1 LSSSF
6 SASTDAR
13 RHLFRVLGYMR
24 PSDYAFG
31 TGVAVAN
38 PAAFYLIEKVSPS
51 HVGRGGFA
59 PGMRLIIG
67 LGLGA
72 GFLVSYSRSYRAF
85 PYAPPIARVAG
96 IGC

>member
-1 LSSSF
+1 
-6 SASTDAR
+6 
-13 RHLFRVLGYMR
+13 MR

-31 TGVAVAN
+31 AGVAAAN

-59 PGMRLIIG
+59 PGMRLVIG

-72 GFLVSYSRSYRAF
+72 GFLVSYSRSYRA
-85 PYAPPIARVAG
+85 PPSHAKDARGAG
-96 IGC
+96 R